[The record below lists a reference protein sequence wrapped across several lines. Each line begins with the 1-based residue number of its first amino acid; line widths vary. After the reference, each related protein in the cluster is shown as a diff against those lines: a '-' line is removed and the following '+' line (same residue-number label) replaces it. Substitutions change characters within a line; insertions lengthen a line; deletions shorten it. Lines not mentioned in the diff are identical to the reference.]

1 VNRFKRS
8 LIDNNFLM
16 KTKLHLIVFA
26 LFCSALSFSQ
36 AISNSPQKPSYY
48 GTPTSVI
55 KVPSIASRTA
65 LVRPDLSRETVM
77 QDGRASKYDIIPGK
91 GSTGNDP
98 LVQQSSHL
106 KNSIAT
112 RNADLVFVTAQSSS
126 QPTDPA
132 AAVGPDHYITVTN
145 TAFQVF
151 DKSGISLTNGLIA
164 PNPTIFSASGC
175 CDLTASYDNA
185 ADRYVLTFLGS
196 GVQIAVSDGPDPV
209 NDGWTVYTYSVVN
222 DYQKLS
228 VWRDGYYMTENTG
241 SSNKIHVFERDKMI
255 AGDVSAQMVSFA
267 LPGLT
272 TSGFHSPQFFNIASD
287 NIPTEGGAPVVYLQD
302 DSWNGVSTD
311 HIKMWLVDMDW
322 TTVANSQV
330 SAATQ
335 FNVTAFNSVFDN
347 GGFSNLTQPNG
358 GTTIDALQATIMNQA
373 TFRKFGSYNSAVFNF
388 VVDVDGT
395 SAKQAGIRWYEMRQD
410 SDGGPWTIFQE
421 GTYTGPD
428 NRHVWNASMSLDILG
443 NIGMG
448 YTGMSSGNST
458 NSSVLV
464 GSYFTG
470 RYAND
475 PLGVMTVAEGVIF
488 QGNANIPGTR
498 YGDYSKIDIDPDGG
512 KKFWFVNEV
521 MDTSRKNI
529 AGVFQIAALTNN
541 DVGVIA
547 ITSPADGSLSNAE
560 TVTVTVFNYGL
571 NVASNFDVT
580 YQVDGGA
587 LVTETFTNS
596 LASNTSAEFTFA
608 TSADLSTVGQT
619 YSITA
624 STAMTSDEDANN
636 DSTTVSVT
644 HLFSG
649 DVGVTAI
656 TAPTTG
662 QLGAAET
669 VTVTITNF
677 GAETQTSIPL
687 SYSIDGGTS
696 VNETYTGSIAPG
708 ATVNYTFTA
717 TADLSIV
724 GSTYLITATTD
735 LNGDGDDS
743 NDSFSVTVNN
753 VLAYCEPNATNGC
766 NIDGIKRFVLVDIDA
781 DDGGDGCNGANGYE
795 NRTDL
800 STDLVVSATA
810 ATSFTLQAQHNWT
823 SNPTAEKLSVWID
836 FDDSGTFETSERLIS
851 GVSFVSA
858 GQLNNFT
865 LTIPANAALGSHT
878 LRAKAIDSTASG
890 NILEPCSDFAYGEVQ
905 DYTVVLTTTVGF
917 EDLGMDSSFQIVD
930 MDNNQFEISLP
941 TSEFSDQLELKVYN
955 SLGQQIYWR
964 SLFNE
969 TGLGYQHQLNMSYMS
984 AGVYIVT
991 IGNTEV
997 SESQRIIVK

>member
-1 VNRFKRS
+1 
-8 LIDNNFLM
+8 M
-16 KTKLHLIVFA
+16 KTKLL
-26 LFCSALSFSQ
+26 LFLFSLLFSALSFAQ
-36 AISNSPQKPSYY
+36 TVENKPQKPGYV
-48 GTPTSVI
+48 GTPASVI
-55 KVPSIASRTA
+55 KVPSIASRAT

-77 QDGRASKYDIIPGK
+77 QDGRASRYDIIPGK

-98 LVQQSSHL
+98 LVQQSAQM

-112 RNADLVFVTAQSSS
+112 RDADLVFVTAQSSS

-132 AAVGPDHYITVTN
+132 AAVGPNHYITVTN
-145 TAFQVF
+145 TAFQIF
-151 DKSGISLTNGLIA
+151 DKSGNSLTNGLIA

-209 NDGWTVYTYSVVN
+209 NDGWTVYTYSVVS

-241 SSNKIHVFERDKMI
+241 SANKIHVFERDKMI
-255 AGDVSAQMVSFA
+255 LGDASAQMVSFA

-287 NIPTEGGAPVVYLQD
+287 NIPTAGGAPVVYMQD
-302 DSWNGVSTD
+302 DAWNGVSTD

-322 TTVANSQV
+322 NNISNSQV

-335 FNVTAFNSVFDN
+335 FNVSPFVSVFDN

-358 GTTIDALQATIMNQA
+358 GSTIDALQATIMNQA

-428 NRHVWNASMSLDILG
+428 NRHVWNASMSIDILG

-458 NSSVLV
+458 NSSVFV
-464 GSYFTG
+464 GSYYTG

-475 PLGVMTVAEGVIF
+475 VLGQMTVAEGLIF

-521 MDTSRKNI
+521 MDTQRKNI
-529 AGVFQIAALTNN
+529 AGVFQIAALTSN
-541 DVGVIA
+541 DVGVVA
-547 ITSPADGSLSNAE
+547 ITAPTDGSLSNAE
-560 TVTVTVFNYGL
+560 TVSVTIFNYGT
-571 NVASNFDVT
+571 NQASNFDVT

-587 LVTETFTNS
+587 LVTETFTGT
-596 LASNTSAEFTFA
+596 LASNTSSEFSFTT
-608 TSADLSTVGQT
+608 TSDLSTVGQT

-624 STAMTSDEDANN
+624 STAMTNDEDTNN
-636 DSTTVSVT
+636 DSRTVSVT

-662 QLGAAET
+662 QLGSAET

-677 GAETQTSIPL
+677 GAETQTSVPV
-687 SYSIDGGTS
+687 SYSVDGGTS
-696 VNETYTGSIAPG
+696 VNETYTGSISPG
-708 ATVNYTFTA
+708 ASVSYTFSTA
-717 TADLSIV
+717 ADLSTV
-724 GSTYLITATTD
+724 GSTYHITATTD
-735 LNGDGDDS
+735 LSGDGAGTC
-743 NDSFSVTVNN
+743 FH
-753 VLAYCEPNATNGC
+753 CC
-766 NIDGIKRFVLVDIDA
+766 
-781 DDGGDGCNGANGYE
+781 
-795 NRTDL
+795 
-800 STDLVVSATA
+800 TA
-810 ATSFTLQAQHNWT
+810 AA
-823 SNPTAEKLSVWID
+823 
-836 FDDSGTFETSERLIS
+836 GCGGGETSGLIFLS
-851 GVSFVSA
+851 
-858 GQLNNFT
+858 
-865 LTIPANAALGSHT
+865 
-878 LRAKAIDSTASG
+878 
-890 NILEPCSDFAYGEVQ
+890 
-905 DYTVVLTTTVGF
+905 
-917 EDLGMDSSFQIVD
+917 
-930 MDNNQFEISLP
+930 
-941 TSEFSDQLELKVYN
+941 
-955 SLGQQIYWR
+955 
-964 SLFNE
+964 
-969 TGLGYQHQLNMSYMS
+969 
-984 AGVYIVT
+984 
-991 IGNTEV
+991 
-997 SESQRIIVK
+997 